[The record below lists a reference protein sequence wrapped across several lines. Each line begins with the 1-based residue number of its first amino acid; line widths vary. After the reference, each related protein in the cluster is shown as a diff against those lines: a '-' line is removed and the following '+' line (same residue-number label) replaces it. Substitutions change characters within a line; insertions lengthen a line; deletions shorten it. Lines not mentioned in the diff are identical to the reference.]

1 MIGVQ
6 LAISIFFVGGVWV
19 ISLFFDGLL
28 GEMYN
33 PLSAKEEKQILSVV
47 INTQR
52 LRTNWE
58 VILQEI
64 QALPGYKEYTYLSSE
79 NGFRH

>member
-1 MIGVQ
+1 
-6 LAISIFFVGGVWV
+6 
-19 ISLFFDGLL
+19 
-28 GEMYN
+28 MYS
-33 PLSAKEEKQILSVV
+33 PLSAKEEKQILSVS

-64 QALPGYKEYTYLSSE
+64 QEKTGYEEYTYLSSE
-79 NGFRH
+79 NGFQALSYTYMT